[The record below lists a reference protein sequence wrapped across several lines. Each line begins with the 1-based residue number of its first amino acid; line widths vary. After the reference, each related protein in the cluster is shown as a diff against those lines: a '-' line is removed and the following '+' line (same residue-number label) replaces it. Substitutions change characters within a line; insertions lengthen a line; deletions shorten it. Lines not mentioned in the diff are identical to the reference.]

1 MLTLHRIAATLSVLL
16 LMSMHGLTAFAQED
30 DLKAAVPPLRLSYI
44 EGDVSFWRQGA
55 EDWVEA
61 RLNTPLAAGDELF
74 IERDSDLELQMGSS
88 AFVRAD
94 DDTHLTLV
102 NQASDFIQFKI
113 TSGSVSFDLR
123 SLPSGYTV
131 EVDTPNAVFTID
143 SVGYYRVDTNGDVN
157 FITRRG
163 GRARMVLAGGQTMSI
178 HPSEEIVVE
187 GSSMA
192 QAKTYIAPEPD
203 KWDWWNFDRSDSLLD
218 TASERY
224 LPPGISGASELD
236 HYGNWRVMED
246 YGPVWV
252 PDNTPPDWVPY
263 STGRWVWDPY
273 YQWTWVDDAPW
284 GWAPFHYGR
293 WVYLSGYWAWAP
305 GPMVRHPVYAP
316 AMVAF
321 FDVEPHLSAGI
332 GIGGAGVGW
341 VALSWGEPLT
351 PWWGRPGYIGR
362 HTWDGWGGPRV
373 VNNIV
378 IRNDTHINPRNIHYH
393 NSRVNHAVVATP
405 REHFGRGHVRD
416 RHVPIT
422 QPRDLRNFQGALP
435 LRPDSS
441 SLVADARRGMR
452 PPESMLSRQVLATRR
467 PHESTL
473 PWRSDVSRK
482 AERHVPEQRYVP
494 IRKHPFNDLRRP
506 EFGDQ
511 TGAERPRPPLPPRF
525 EERRREAEP
534 TIPGNTI
541 RETPWAARV
550 EPKASQPPLPEAATP
565 PRNMRDEGQPRALQ
579 ERRMEHPAPE
589 SRRGEAAPIEP
600 RTAPEETQHRG
611 QVEHE
616 RANLPGKPANR
627 VYRDKNR
634 DKNKEKNKSQHSQ
647 QRRDN

>member
-1 MLTLHRIAATLSVLL
+1 MFPLHRITAALSILL
-16 LMSMHGLTAFAQED
+16 LMSIYSLSAFAQED
-30 DLKAAVPPLRLSYI
+30 DFKTAVPPLRLSYI

-74 IERDSDLELQMGSS
+74 IERDGDLELQMGSS

-102 NQASDFIQFKI
+102 NQAADFIQFKI

-123 SLPSGYTV
+123 SLPSGYSV
-131 EVDTPNAVFTID
+131 EVDTQNAVFTID
-143 SVGYYRVDTNGDVN
+143 SVGYYRVDTNGDVS
-157 FITRRG
+157 FTTRRG

-187 GSSMA
+187 GGSLA
-192 QAKTYIAPEPD
+192 QAKTYVAPEPD
-203 KWDWWNFDRSDSLLD
+203 QWDWWNFERSDSLLD

-252 PDNTPPDWVPY
+252 PDNTPPGWVPY
-263 STGRWVWDPY
+263 SAGRWVWDPY
-273 YQWTWVDDAPW
+273 YQWTWIDDAPW

-305 GPMVRHPVYAP
+305 GPVVRHPVYAP

-321 FDVEPHLSAGI
+321 FDVEPHLSVGI

-362 HTWDGWGGPRV
+362 HSWDGWGGPRV

-378 IRNDTHINPRNIHYH
+378 VRNNTFINPRNIHYH
-393 NSRVNHAVVATP
+393 NSRVNHAVVATT
-405 REHFGRGHVRD
+405 REHFGRGHMRD
-416 RHVPIT
+416 RHVQVT
-422 QPRDLRNFQGALP
+422 QLRDLRNFQGALP
-435 LRPDSS
+435 LRPDSA

-473 PWRSDVSRK
+473 PWHTDAARK
-482 AERHVPEQRYVP
+482 AARTAPEQRYVP
-494 IRKHPFNDLRRP
+494 IRKQPSNKLRRP
-506 EFGDQ
+506 DFGDQ

-525 EERRREAEP
+525 EERRREAGP
-534 TIPGNTI
+534 AIPGSAI
-541 RETPWAARV
+541 RDNAEAARV
-550 EPKASQPPLPEAATP
+550 ESKGRSPLPESATP
-565 PRNMRDEGQPRALQ
+565 PHNVRDEVQPRAFQ
-579 ERRMEHPAPE
+579 ERRMERPIPE
-589 SRRGEAAPIEP
+589 PRRGEATPVEP
-600 RTAPEETQHRG
+600 RAAPEEAQQRG

-634 DKNKEKNKSQHSQ
+634 DKHKEKNKSQHSQ

>member
-1 MLTLHRIAATLSVLL
+1 MFPLHRITAALSILL
-16 LMSMHGLTAFAQED
+16 LMSMYSLAAFAKED
-30 DLKAAVPPLRLSYI
+30 DFKTAVPPLRLSYI

-74 IERDSDLELQMGSS
+74 IERDGDLELQMGSS

-102 NQASDFIQFKI
+102 NQAADFIQFKI

-123 SLPSGYTV
+123 SLPSGYSV
-131 EVDTPNAVFTID
+131 EVDTQNAVFTID
-143 SVGYYRVDTNGDVN
+143 SVGYYRVDTNGDVS

-187 GSSMA
+187 GAHMA
-192 QAKTYIAPEPD
+192 QAKTYVAPEPD
-203 KWDWWNFDRSDSLLD
+203 QWDWWNFDRSDSLLD

-252 PDNTPPDWVPY
+252 PDNTPPEWVPY
-263 STGRWVWDPY
+263 STGKWVWDPY
-273 YQWTWVDDAPW
+273 YQWTWIDDAPW

-321 FDVEPHLSAGI
+321 FDVEPHLSVGI

-362 HTWDGWGGPRV
+362 HSWDGWGGPRV
-373 VNNIV
+373 VNNV
-378 IRNDTHINPRNIHYH
+378 VVRNNTYINPKNIHYH

-416 RHVPIT
+416 RHMRVT
-422 QPRDLRNFQGALP
+422 QLRELRHFQGALP
-435 LRPDSS
+435 VRPDAA
-441 SLVADARRGMR
+441 SLVAGDRRGIR
-452 PPESMLSRQVLATRR
+452 PPESMLSRQVLTTR
-467 PHESTL
+467 PHREPRL
-473 PWRSDVSRK
+473 PWRVDEARK
-482 AERHVPEQRYVP
+482 DTRTPAGQRFVP
-494 IRKHPFNDLRRP
+494 IIKHPSKEMRRP

-511 TGAERPRPPLPPRF
+511 TGAERPRPPLPPGF
-525 EERRREAEP
+525 EERRREVDPA
-534 TIPGNTI
+534 IPGSVPRENT
-541 RETPWAARV
+541 EAGRV
-550 EPKASQPPLPEAATP
+550 EPRMPHSSPPESA
-565 PRNMRDEGQPRALQ
+565 NQPRAQ
-579 ERRMEHPAPE
+579 ERRMGHITPGA
-589 SRRGEAAPIEP
+589 RRGEAAPAEP
-600 RTAPEETQHRG
+600 RTTPEEAQQRG

-616 RANLPGKPANR
+616 RTNLPGKPANR

-634 DKNKEKNKSQHSQ
+634 DKNKEKNKLQHSQ